1 VCGELGSLG
10 HQKTLEEVEGEH
22 RMEGA
27 FQVEEVGQYSLAEA
41 VEEEEEE
48 EGVEEG
54 ELAPPE
60 RGRRLWAQMG
70 MQKKMMA
77 DHPGQKS
84 DRRVQLQTA
93 EPWKGQR

>member
-1 VCGELGSLG
+1 MCGELGSLG

-48 EGVEEG
+48 EEEQG
-54 ELAPPE
+54 
-60 RGRRLWAQMG
+60 
-70 MQKKMMA
+70 
-77 DHPGQKS
+77 
-84 DRRVQLQTA
+84 A
-93 EPWKGQR
+93 EWDTVRYKDKRNLDDPLGS